1 MTTVSMTMGPD
12 VRASDA
18 EREQT
23 VDALRRHAG
32 DGRLDVEELDKRIAA
47 AYEAKTRGELN
58 RLTHDLPRERRSRPR
73 RDGFPEHLWSYL
85 QVMALLIVI
94 WALTG
99 ADYFWPI
106 WPMVGWGF
114 FVLSHAS
121 AVGRTR
127 PRRRAAR
134 A

>member
-1 MTTVSMTMGPD
+1 MTVSTRGGPY

-18 EREQT
+18 EREET
-23 VDALRRHAG
+23 IDTLRRHAG
-32 DGRLDVEELDKRIAA
+32 DGRLDVEELDRRIAA
-47 AYEAKTRGELN
+47 AYAATTRGELN

-73 RDGFPEHLWSYL
+73 RDGFPEHLRSYL
-85 QVMALLIVI
+85 QVMALLVAI

-99 ADYFWPI
+99 AGYFWPV

-114 FVLSHAS
+114 FVLSHAN